1 MLYLDK
7 DNSRE
12 LQLSCYRIWPDK
24 KIKSFCEKGS
34 WYTSRYFLLTT
45 PIPNF
50 DLCYQY
56 HMGYVELDIDSYED
70 EELVRIL
77 HREFQSNNVFHWH
90 SGENRKQGL
99 YTLEKELDTIEE
111 IIKGFQ
117 QIVEL
122 IDPVIKQYVSSKH
135 DNKAIQYDDTPAMH
149 VFHLDE
155 KSERDELIPEIKT
168 IGELPWSSFNIPTY
182 QRPYKWTAKN
192 VNQLISDISFFK
204 NKPAY
209 RLGTLV
215 LHKHGNQL
223 DIVDGQQRIIT
234 LALLL
239 SFWFDRFGESLL
251 AKNHSALKD
260 AIKDFSDRISF
271 TNRYSL
277 HNVVENMNT
286 IATRSDDLDEDF
298 FDFLLRKCEFVSVS
312 LNKISEAFQF
322 FDSQNARGKDLEGH
336 DLLKAFHLREMEP
349 DLMTDQ
355 DAENINEWQNED
367 TKTLREIF
375 LTLFRA
381 KYWSLGKSARFFTK
395 DDTHV
400 FKGVSLKDRNRYPFY
415 QMEII
420 AHIYIEYYLKSP
432 DRIVDGSR
440 MEYPYNLDDQ
450 IVNGSRFF
458 DMIRHYSSLIGNLQ
472 KEEVYKDTPKAK
484 EVLDLVFKKD
494 GYDGS
499 NRTGDVY
506 VQSMFKTVLLYY
518 VDRFGF
524 VELNKVVPKL
534 LLWAFTCR
542 LKNTAVQLASID
554 KYASQEDSILRVIHN
569 AHTPDDILN
578 VVLET
583 INEGDIRCSKCGEI
597 INIFKEYKKV
607 I

>member
-12 LQLSCYRIWPDK
+12 LQLRCYRLWPNK
-24 KIKSFCEKGS
+24 KIKAYCEKGS

-77 HREFQSNNVFHWH
+77 HREFQSNELFHWH

-99 YTLEKELDTIEE
+99 YTLEKELDTVEE
-111 IIKGFQ
+111 IIGGFQ
-117 QIVEL
+117 QIAEL
-122 IDPVIKQYVSSKH
+122 MDPVISQYIRMNH
-135 DNKAIQYDDTPAMH
+135 DNEPIQYDNNSTMPT
-149 VFHLDE
+149 FHLDE
-155 KSERDELIPEIKT
+155 KNDKDELVPDIKN

-192 VNQLISDISFFK
+192 VNQLISDINFFK
-204 NKPAY
+204 DKPAY

-215 LHKHGNQL
+215 LHKYGNNL

-239 SFWFDRFGESLL
+239 SFLFERYNESQLV
-251 AKNHSALKD
+251 KNHQVLRD
-260 AIKDFSDRISF
+260 AIKDFCDRISF

-286 IATRSDDLDEDF
+286 IATRSDDLTEDF

-336 DLLKAFHLREMEP
+336 DLLKAFHLREMDP
-349 DLMTDQ
+349 TCLTAQ
-355 DAENINEWQNED
+355 DTENINDWQNED
-367 TKTLREIF
+367 TKTLRDIF

-381 KYWSLGKSARFFTK
+381 KYWSLGKSARFYTK

-400 FKGVSLKDRNRYPFY
+400 FKGVSLKERNRYPFY

-458 DMIRHYSSLIGNLQ
+458 DMIRHYSSLINKLQ
-472 KEEVYKDTPKAK
+472 KEEVYKDIPKAK

-534 LLWAFTCR
+534 FLWAFTCR

-554 KYASQEDSILRVIHN
+554 KYATQEDSILRVIHN

-597 INIFKEYKKV
+597 INTFKDYKKV